1 MDSPPHPAQHAR
13 MDAMSSGMMV
23 FVTAVFL
30 AAGAVK
36 GVSGMGLPTVAMSL
50 LGLAMPTASAAAL
63 LVAPSLATN
72 LAQCFGAHTRRLVA
86 LLWPVWLALVLATI
100 FLPLP
105 ADAESQ
111 RLSRIALGAVLVLYG
126 LWGLA
131 ARKLPQPTRALPGWG
146 LLVGGVTGV
155 ITAATAV
162 FVMPLVP
169 YLQALRLE
177 RDALIQ
183 ALGLSFTVATVAL
196 AIRLQGSASLHLL
209 SVPVALAFAAAFAG
223 MWLGSR
229 LRAGLSGPAFQRTL
243 HAVFIALGS
252 ANLWNGLARG

>member
-1 MDSPPHPAQHAR
+1 M
-13 MDAMSSGMMV
+13 
-23 FVTAVFL
+23 L
-30 AAGAVK
+30 
-36 GVSGMGLPTVAMSL
+36 
-50 LGLAMPTASAAAL
+50 
-63 LVAPSLATN
+63 
-72 LAQCFGAHTRRLVA
+72 GAHTRRLVA
-86 LLWPVWLALVLATI
+86 LLWPVWLTLVFATI

-105 ADAESQ
+105 TDAESQ

-131 ARKLPQPTRALPGWG
+131 ARKLPQPTRGLPGWG

-183 ALGLSFTVATVAL
+183 ALGLSFTIATVAL
-196 AIRLQGSASLHLL
+196 AIRLQGSASLHLF
-209 SVPVALAFAAAFAG
+209 STSVALAFIAAFVG
-223 MWLGSR
+223 MWLGTL
-229 LRAGLSGPAFQRTL
+229 LRARLSGAAFQRTL
-243 HAVFIALGS
+243 YAVFVVLGS
-252 ANLWNGLARG
+252 ANLWSGLSG